1 MTAATPLEGKVACV
15 TGASAGLGRAI
26 AEALVGAG
34 AKVVAVARRRSD
46 WCDGTNAVALSA
58 DLSDP
63 GRAKG
68 VARAVSDP
76 FGPPDILVNAA
87 GVNTREAADE
97 VTLEGWTLT
106 QNLNLAM
113 PFFLAQALVPG
124 MRERGWGRIVN
135 FASLQSLRAFPGG
148 IAYGASKG
156 GIVQL
161 TRAMAEAWSRHG
173 ITANA
178 LAPGFFPTEL
188 TGPVFD
194 DPERAARNAAQTCI
208 GRNGRL
214 PDIVGPAL
222 FLCSTASDYV
232 TGQVLPVDG
241 GFTAK

>member
-1 MTAATPLEGKVACV
+1 MIAATPLEGKVACV

-97 VTLEGWTLT
+97 VT
-106 QNLNLAM
+106 
-113 PFFLAQALVPG
+113 
-124 MRERGWGRIVN
+124 
-135 FASLQSLRAFPGG
+135 
-148 IAYGASKG
+148 
-156 GIVQL
+156 
-161 TRAMAEAWSRHG
+161 
-173 ITANA
+173 
-178 LAPGFFPTEL
+178 
-188 TGPVFD
+188 
-194 DPERAARNAAQTCI
+194 
-208 GRNGRL
+208 
-214 PDIVGPAL
+214 
-222 FLCSTASDYV
+222 
-232 TGQVLPVDG
+232 
-241 GFTAK
+241 